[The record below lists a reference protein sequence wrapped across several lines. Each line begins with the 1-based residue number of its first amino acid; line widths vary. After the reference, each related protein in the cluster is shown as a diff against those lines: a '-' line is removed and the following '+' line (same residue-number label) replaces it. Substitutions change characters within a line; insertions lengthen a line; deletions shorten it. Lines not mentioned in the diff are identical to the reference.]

1 MKKPNKTQ
9 QNGIELAKLK
19 LAEELSF
26 KYENLNCNINDEI
39 EKLKSEY
46 LNRIIF
52 QINLLELKEDLKF
65 HELINYILNKEKRD
79 EIEINILVTYLIYL
93 DEVVEILKSSHD
105 DLIQVLKSISE
116 NLRSEFLKANK
127 LVFRQGLN

>member
-116 NLRSEFLKANK
+116 NLRSEFLQANK